1 MKIRKSNISKE
12 PERLQNQSL
21 DDSML
26 IGDVGI
32 FLFVALIIAG
42 LIFQIEVTINIFL
55 VLAFMAMLGFLFAS
69 TALNHFRFKSYAF
82 VSAIHHSSLKF
93 PEPALWATVVSA
105 NRKTKY
111 LIYKLHGVSVPL
123 IPLNGGGRH
132 GYYIVPE
139 YGVLKRGGS
148 VMVIPDVMKWSFY
161 ELPPTIQ
168 NALLQDKDFRIGDP
182 IYFAIIP
189 PTLDR
194 NQLNSFKDTLEQL
207 HMKELSADLIE
218 LIRMLSQQYSLT
230 ENSRRVIAKI
240 HNDTASLVMS
250 GKYLKKKRPP
260 PPPEEVDEVS

>member
-1 MKIRKSNISKE
+1 M
-12 PERLQNQSL
+12 
-21 DDSML
+21 
-26 IGDVGI
+26 
-32 FLFVALIIAG
+32 
-42 LIFQIEVTINIFL
+42 
-55 VLAFMAMLGFLFAS
+55 
-69 TALNHFRFKSYAF
+69 
-82 VSAIHHSSLKF
+82 
-93 PEPALWATVVSA
+93 WATVVSA

-111 LIYKLHGVSVPL
+111 EIYKLHGVSVPL

-148 VMVIPDVMKWSFY
+148 IMVIPDVMKWSFY

-189 PTLDR
+189 PTLDK
-194 NQLNSFKDTLEQL
+194 NQLETFKDTLESL

-250 GKYLKKKRPP
+250 GKYLRKRRPP
-260 PPPEEVDEVS
+260 PPPEEMDEVS